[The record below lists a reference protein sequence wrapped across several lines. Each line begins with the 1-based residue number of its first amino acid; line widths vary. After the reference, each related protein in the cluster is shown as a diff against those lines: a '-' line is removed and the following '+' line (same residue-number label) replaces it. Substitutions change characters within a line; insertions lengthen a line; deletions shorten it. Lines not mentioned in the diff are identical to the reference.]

1 MILSNSWFFML
12 FAPYFCCMESTLD
25 PVLTPEMLSFEAF
38 KKSVLEDYR
47 IALMSREVS
56 LLGRRE
62 VLTGKAKFGIFGDGK
77 EIAQVALAKFFQ
89 KGDLYLSNFTRC
101 NFFIGFKIGG
111 CATTTWTCI
120 H

>member
-47 IALMSREVS
+47 IALMLS
-56 LLGRRE
+56 L
-62 VLTGKAKFGIFGDGK
+62 
-77 EIAQVALAKFFQ
+77 
-89 KGDLYLSNFTRC
+89 
-101 NFFIGFKIGG
+101 
-111 CATTTWTCI
+111 I
-120 H
+120 HI